1 MMAKHVCSL
10 CGVWYFVVMI
20 KSGLD
25 KGSDDVVSCFLRR
38 RTVKLVGKAP
48 FPC

>member
-1 MMAKHVCSL
+1 
-10 CGVWYFVVMI
+10 MI

-38 RTVKLVGKAP
+38 RTVKLVVLTHILVAGIR
-48 FPC
+48 